1 MARAFPP
8 RPECPDI
15 PDIAAIEGS
24 LVDLSQEVSDAP
36 PPAYEFP
43 AFEFPMPNPPGNAFG
58 CYGVSMSSRLNA
70 DSSGVPIVSS
80 SIDPLFEAVIRY
92 PKSSDT
98 GVCQPVFDFNV
109 KIPPCATI
117 LLGGQVTMDQT
128 VSLPEVS
135 ISGGRDPAAPCASIF
150 DFDFRIPCN
159 TINIIARVS
168 EVPGLPSPEWQVSS
182 DTGTGVCVTDFI
194 LNLRL
199 PPLGGGGDSGC
210 RARMAST
217 GDVTRSGLQTIDGV
231 SGSDSDVVLLKDQST
246 PSENGAYLM
255 RSGSWERACTMA
267 GGVIVTVREGD
278 ANGATA
284 WMLTTDDPIVVGT
297 TPLTFE
303 LISGAA
309 CCCAARSATL
319 ENVTLSGVQT
329 IDGITLVA
337 EDVVLVKN
345 QTDAKQN
352 GPYLVKSGAWVRTCE
367 VASGHSVNVREG
379 LTQAQTI
386 WMLVT
391 NGSITLETT
400 ELTYRQVVDR
410 PTVRVCTTNNH
421 ALSGIT
427 DLYDGITLSV
437 DDVVLVAGQTT
448 ASQNGLYLAKAGAWV
463 RTGDITP
470 GMLVSIREGVFWAG
484 HTFSLISYSS
494 NPIIIGSTSLT
505 FKALRPIFNV
515 QCSLDR
521 GPYGSPTYPM
531 SGISGWVDLIAISA
545 GSTILVFNSTLS
557 SENGLWMAVD
567 TGPWVRFL
575 DTSTENIG
583 TFIVVREGSRFGQVG
598 FIILGGVDPVR
609 SILGLTGVIGPYS
622 P

>member
-1 MARAFPP
+1 MGRAFPE
-8 RPECPDI
+8 RPDCSDVPSI
-15 PDIAAIEGS
+15 TAIEGS
-24 LVDLSQEVSDAP
+24 LTDPSQVVDEPPAPVCEFPFFDFP
-36 PPAYEFP
+36 PPDPPNNDFGCFEFTLVPTITEGSEP
-43 AFEFPMPNPPGNAFG
+43 AFTASITYPNEDETGKCQPEFNLEIEVPPCVTLDFN
-58 CYGVSMSSRLNA
+58 SRNVEIN
-70 DSSGVPIVSS
+70 DSSLYPT
-80 SIDPLFEAVIRY
+80 LEFEA
-92 PKSSDT
+92 T
-98 GVCQPVFDFNV
+98 
-109 KIPPCATI
+109 
-117 LLGGQVTMDQT
+117 
-128 VSLPEVS
+128 
-135 ISGGRDPAAPCASIF
+135 RDPADPCSWDF
-150 DFDFRIPCN
+150 DFDLQIPSLCAALEFA
-159 TINIIARVS
+159 TSSVS
-168 EVPGLPSPEWQVSS
+168 I
-182 DTGTGVCVTDFI
+182 DTGLTNPTLDFRFEKRGSTACAYDVHF
-194 LNLRL
+194 NLKL
-199 PPLGGGGDSGC
+199 PPAGAG
-210 RARMAST
+210 ASCEGRT
-217 GDVTRSGLQTIDGV
+217 ATTEDVTLSGTQTIDGV
-231 SGSDSDVVLLKDQST
+231 SLSVDEIVLVKDQADPT
-246 PSENGAYLM
+246 ENGPYVVK
-255 RSGSWERACTMA
+255 SGSWERACSLR
-267 GGVIVTVREGD
+267 GGTLVSVREGD
-278 ANGATA
+278 SNGGTI
-284 WMLTTDDPIVVGT
+284 WMLTTNDPITVGVT
-297 TPLTFE
+297 ALTFE
-303 LISGAA
+303 LASGAQ
-309 CCCAARSATL
+309 CCCYARAATL
-319 ENVTLSGVQT
+319 ENITLSGTQT
-329 IDGITLVA
+329 IDGVALIA
-337 EDVVLVKN
+337 EDVALVKN
-345 QTDAKQN
+345 QTDATEN
-352 GPYLVKSGAWVRTCE
+352 GPYIVKSGAWARTCA
-367 VASGHSVNVREG
+367 VASGHAVTVREG
-379 LTQAQTI
+379 LLQAQTI

-391 NGSITLETT
+391 DGEIDLETT

-494 NPIIIGSTSLT
+494 NPIVIGSTSLT

-521 GPYGSPTYPM
+521 GPYGNPTYPM
-531 SGISGWVDLIAISA
+531 SGISGWVDLIAIGA

-567 TGPWVRFL
+567 TGPWIRFL